1 MRRRELG
8 GRALGG
14 LRDPS
19 LSIEAGAAKGF
30 VTPRKLGAVGGSP
43 WGLSLCSGATDPKGR
58 GQLSLSPPLG
68 ISPGSF
74 QQVEAGFSDATS
86 AGRG

>member
-1 MRRRELG
+1 MRRRGRG
-8 GRALGG
+8 GRAPGG
-14 LRDPS
+14 LRDLS
-19 LSIEAGAAKGF
+19 LSVEAGAAKGF
-30 VTPRKLGAVGGSP
+30 VTPRKLAAAGGSP
-43 WGLSLCSGATDPKGR
+43 WGLSLCSGATDPEDR

-86 AGRG
+86 ARRG